1 MTGKSSR
8 TETFVIEGV
17 ILSFPHL
24 FALDNNGKYSAA
36 LLVNEQQAQMIYAK
50 AQELAASHFVNNE
63 AALPQFRWPV
73 VAANTKMN
81 SQGAYIYADN
91 PRTASLYVISSSAQ
105 PDRQPQVL
113 DENHQMM
120 LDRRIKAG
128 DIVAVGISLFTYNQK
143 GNIGVGCGLQ
153 AVMKQAEGE
162 SLGGEAVDA
171 TSLFAG
177 VQGQPT
183 APAAPAAAFPG
194 QPAAP
199 AVPAAPAFAQ
209 NGDPMTN
216 PATGQ
221 LPPAAP
227 AAPAFAP
234 PGAPAAPVAQP
245 GAVPQQ
251 PAPPAQP
258 QFGAPETPAAPGMP
272 PAPFPPQ

>member
-177 VQGQPT
+177 VQGQPSGVANT
-183 APAAPAAAFPG
+183 AAPAAAFPG

-199 AVPAAPAFAQ
+199 AQ
-209 NGDPMTN
+209 PMT
-216 PATGQ
+216 GQ
-221 LPPAAP
+221 APMPGQPVAP
-227 AAPAFAP
+227 AAPVAP
-234 PGAPAAPVAQP
+234 APVAQP